1 MKPRHQALAAAF
13 LSVIV
18 SGGWAAEISVAPG
31 QGTLSAAVGAA
42 GNGDTLVL
50 QDGVF
55 YGAVT
60 VNKSLTIR
68 PVNRATEALVDGPVT
83 INGFGI
89 TATLQGLKFSGD
101 VNLSQAAAIRLIEN
115 EWVSDDIEGD
125 NYRSSEGDG
134 TLTIVGNRFAVGS
147 DIIRIYSDGAYIA
160 GNVLL
165 NGYIQTNAYA
175 WIVGNQVYRDYAPA
189 IEATSSAKAL
199 ILANRVRCDFS
210 YDGSCIVAAAALNLV
225 AGNVVEVSD
234 TSTFANAQNGIHVGG
249 SGEATVLN
257 NVVLGLPSFNSR
269 SGAGIVV
276 DAGSAR
282 VAGNIVRD
290 WSSSSGTPIKVS
302 SRIATVTHNL
312 CHNNSGGCPAGE
324 GNLNADPLF
333 VNLTDFALGAG
344 SPAINAGPTDDGLA
358 DLNRTRN
365 DMGVHGGPWSIGQY
379 DAQRAPGNYAP
390 FVYPLFKVG
399 SSLSGGLVDIQALGV
414 ARLR

>member
-1 MKPRHQALAAAF
+1 MKPRHQALAAAL

-50 QDGVF
+50 QDGAF
-55 YGAVT
+55 YEAVT

-68 PVNRATEALVDGPVT
+68 PVNRAINALVYGPVT
-83 INGFGI
+83 IDGFGI

-101 VNLSQAAAIRLIEN
+101 VNLTQAAAIRLIEN
-115 EWVSDDIEGD
+115 EWVSDDIEGYY
-125 NYRSSEGDG
+125 YRSSEGAG

-147 DIIRIYSDGAYIA
+147 DIVDIRSDGAYIA

-165 NGYIQTNAYA
+165 NGYIHTNAYV
-175 WIVGNQVYRDYAPA
+175 WIVGNQVSHDSYA
-189 IEATSSAKAL
+189 IIATSGAKAL
-199 ILANRVRCDFS
+199 ILANRARCDYYYSFT
-210 YDGSCIVAAAALNLV
+210 CIIAEAVFNLV
-225 AGNVVEVSD
+225 AGNVVEVTD
-234 TSTFANAQNGIHVGG
+234 TDSSTYAQNGIYVGG

-257 NVVLGLPSFNSR
+257 NVVRGLPSSNTR
-269 SGAGIVV
+269 SGAGIFVE
-276 DAGSAR
+276 AGSAR
-282 VAGNIVRD
+282 VAGNIVLD
-290 WSSSSGTPIKVS
+290 WSSSSGTPINVS
-302 SRIATVTHNL
+302 SLSATVTNNL
-312 CHNNSGGCPAGE
+312 CYNNSGGCPAGG
-324 GNLNADPLF
+324 GNLNADPKF
-333 VNLTDFALGAG
+333 VNLTDYALGAG
-344 SPAINAGPTDDGLA
+344 SPAIDAGPTDDGLA

-390 FVYPLFKVG
+390 FVYPLFKMG